1 MRAHAARIIAG
12 IAALLT
18 AVVLAAT
25 AGPASAMVNGTP
37 DSAHPEAGALYFSDT
52 PTSAR
57 HFACSGALIDTQA
70 FLTAAH
76 CFADYYRAH
85 GSLPVAWVT
94 FDQSPTASS
103 TFYTGTIVLDP
114 KFDKTTTTNSLYA
127 HDIYDFAVVHLTQ
140 DPGITPAQLP
150 AAGQNAT
157 LATGQPLT
165 VVGYGTSVTQGSGP
179 PTYPPTG
186 QREAAGLA
194 LQTVTQ
200 NWVHE
205 SQNPTLGH
213 GGACA
218 GDSGGPNYITGTHTI
233 IATTITGDMV
243 CRATNVSIRL
253 DTPTARSFLATQV
266 SYPLP

>member
-1 MRAHAARIIAG
+1 MRKHAARVIAG
-12 IAALLT
+12 
-18 AVVLAAT
+18 AVAVLSAVALAAT
-25 AGPASAMVNGTP
+25 AGPAFAMVNGTP
-37 DSAHPEAGALYFSDT
+37 DYAHPEAGALYFSAT
-52 PTSAR
+52 PTSSR
-57 HFACSGALIDTQA
+57 HFACSGALIDTQV

-76 CFADYYRAH
+76 CFAGYYRAH

-114 KFDKTTTTNSLYA
+114 HFDKTTTTNNLYA

-140 DPGITPAQLP
+140 DPGITPARLP
-150 AAGQNAT
+150 AAGQDAT

-165 VVGYGTSVTQGSGP
+165 VVGYGTSATQGGGP

-186 QREAAGLA
+186 QREAADLA
-194 LQTVTQ
+194 LQTVTTS
-200 NWVHE
+200 WVHE
-205 SQNPTLGH
+205 SQNPTLGY
-213 GGACA
+213 GGACG
-218 GDSGGPNYITGTHTI
+218 GDSGGPNYIAGTHTI

>member
-1 MRAHAARIIAG
+1 MRAHAARVIAG

-57 HFACSGALIDTQA
+57 HFACSGALIDTQV

-94 FDQSPTASS
+94 FDQNPTASS

-205 SQNPTLGH
+205 SQNPTLGY

>member
-1 MRAHAARIIAG
+1 MRAHAARVIAG

-57 HFACSGALIDTQA
+57 HFACSGALIDTQV

-103 TFYTGTIVLDP
+103 TFYTGTVVLDP
-114 KFDKTTTTNSLYA
+114 NFDKTTTTNSLYA

-140 DPGITPAQLP
+140 DPGITPARLP
-150 AAGQNAT
+150 AAGQDAT
-157 LATGQPLT
+157 LATGQPLA
-165 VVGYGTSVTQGSGP
+165 VVGYGTSATQGSGP

-205 SQNPTLGH
+205 SQNPTLGY

-253 DTPTARSFLATQV
+253 DTPTTRSFLATQV

>member
-1 MRAHAARIIAG
+1 MRAHAARMIARVVA
-12 IAALLT
+12 IAS

-25 AGPASAMVNGTP
+25 VGPAFAMVNGAP
-37 DSAHPEAGALYFSDT
+37 DHAHPEAGALYFSDA
-52 PTSAR
+52 PAGAR
-57 HFACSGALIDTQA
+57 HFACSGALIDTQV

-76 CFADYYRAH
+76 CFAGYYRAH

-94 FDQSPTASS
+94 FDRAPTASG
-103 TFYTGTIVLDP
+103 TFYTGPIVLDP
-114 KFDKTTTTNSLYA
+114 HFDKTTTNNTLYA

-150 AAGQNAT
+150 AAGQDAT
-157 LATGQPLT
+157 LPTGQPLT
-165 VVGYGTSVTQGSGP
+165 VVGFGTSATQGGGP

-194 LQTVTQ
+194 LRTVTPS
-200 NWVHE
+200 WLHE
-205 SQNPTLGH
+205 SQNPSLGY

-218 GDSGGPNYITGTHTI
+218 GDSGGPNYIADTHII

-253 DTPTARSFLATQV
+253 DTPAARSFLATQV